1 LYRITSPVVGVVA
14 CHVTTIVDMA
24 WYVKRMCR
32 GKSVF
37 GLTSASRALIGDA
50 KKEGL
55 EIIVTSRRTS
65 SSLFFLMVFTYHKPE
80 TVSGLQIRLQK
91 TVMEV

>member
-1 LYRITSPVVGVVA
+1 MVV

-24 WYVKRMCR
+24 WYVKWMCL

-37 GLTSASRALIGDA
+37 GLTSASRALIDDA

-65 SSLFFLMVFTYHKPE
+65 SPCFFNGFHL
-80 TVSGLQIRLQK
+80 S
-91 TVMEV
+91 